1 MTDPDR
7 YPLEVLNNLLSG
19 QGGRLFLQLRDKES
33 LAYTVTSFVRPN
45 LDPGAFGF
53 YMACDVSKIQKALPG
68 LLGEIDKVKSDSISE
83 KDVKNSINNLIASH
97 QISLQS
103 TSARAENDA
112 LNTLYGLGWNY
123 EAEYVDKISDVKPED
138 VSRVARKYLDL
149 QKSVVVKILP
159 DA

>member
-1 MTDPDR
+1 R

-33 LAYTVTSFVRPN
+33 LAYTVTSFLRPN

-68 LLGEIDKVKSDSISE
+68 LLGQIDKVKSDPISE
-83 KDVKNSINNLIASH
+83 KDVKNSINNLIGNH
-97 QISLQS
+97 QIRLQS
-103 TSARAENDA
+103 TWARAENNA

-123 EAEYVDKISDVKPED
+123 ETEYVEKISEVKPED
-138 VSRVARKYLDL
+138 VLRVARKYLDPK
-149 QKSVVVKILP
+149 KSVVVKILP
-159 DA
+159 DTEKK